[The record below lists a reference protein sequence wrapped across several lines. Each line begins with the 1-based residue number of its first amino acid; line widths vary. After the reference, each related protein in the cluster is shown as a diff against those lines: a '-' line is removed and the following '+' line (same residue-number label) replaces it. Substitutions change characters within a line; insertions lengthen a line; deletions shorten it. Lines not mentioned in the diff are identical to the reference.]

1 MPDLMPEPQV
11 RHQVSSLRIF
21 GMIQKIPVH
30 YLKEDSEFDAEV
42 TLLRPSSERCDRLN
56 GFVPH
61 IDDCFTLVVVAKGC
75 GTTDIDFR
83 TVSLS
88 AGQLGIIAPGQVHSN
103 ICVKE
108 CEAWMLRI
116 SPDMMDN
123 DYRHLID
130 EYSMTGDAVVLSEET
145 MKMLCDSME
154 LLSRL
159 IASMKDA
166 RPMKSVVF
174 NMLNVI
180 LGIITPMML
189 TGQSRPLFRTTEIAV
204 RFKRMLPK
212 FVRRQKSPS
221 FYANELCISER
232 YLSEAVKKSTG
243 MTPTEWISSAIILD
257 AKRLLRSTTSTV
269 KEIAHELGFE
279 DHAYFSR
286 LFKKVTGMTP
296 LEFRGTNLK

>member
-1 MPDLMPEPQV
+1 
-11 RHQVSSLRIF
+11 
-21 GMIQKIPVH
+21 MIQKIPVH

-42 TLLRPSSERCDRLN
+42 THLLSTSERWDRLN
-56 GFVPH
+56 GYDPH
-61 IDDCFTLVVVAKGC
+61 IDDCFTVIVVSKGS

-88 AGQLGIIAPGQVHSN
+88 EGQLGIIAPGQVHSN

-116 SPDMMDN
+116 SPDMMDS

-130 EYSMTGDAVVLSEET
+130 EYSMTGDAVALAEDT
-145 MKMLCDSME
+145 MKTLCDAME

-159 IASMKDA
+159 IASMSDA

-180 LGIITPMML
+180 LGIITPTML
-189 TGQSRPLFRTTEIAV
+189 TVQSKPLLRTTEIAV
-204 RFKRMLPK
+204 RFKRLLPQ
-212 FVRRQKSPS
+212 FVKRHKSPS
-221 FYANELCISER
+221 FYANELCISEV
-232 YLSEAVKKSTG
+232 YLNEAVKKSTG
-243 MTPTEWISSAIILD
+243 MTPSEWINSAIVLD

-286 LFKKVTGMTP
+286 LFKKNTAMTP
-296 LEFRGTNLK
+296 LEFRRANLK

>member
-1 MPDLMPEPQV
+1 
-11 RHQVSSLRIF
+11 
-21 GMIQKIPVH
+21 MIQKIPVH

-42 TLLRPSSERCDRLN
+42 THLVPTSERWDRLN
-56 GFVPH
+56 GYDPH
-61 IDDCFTLVVVAKGC
+61 IDDCFTVIVVSKGS

-88 AGQLGIIAPGQVHSN
+88 EGQLGIIAPGQVHSN

-116 SPDMMDN
+116 SPDMMDS

-130 EYSMTGDAVVLSEET
+130 EYSMTGDAVALAEDT
-145 MKMLCDSME
+145 MKTLCDALE

-159 IASMKDA
+159 IASMSDA

-180 LGIITPMML
+180 LGIITPTML
-189 TGQSRPLFRTTEIAV
+189 TVQSKPLLRTTEIAV
-204 RFKRMLPK
+204 RFKRLLPQ
-212 FVRRQKSPS
+212 FVKRQKSPS
-221 FYANELCISER
+221 FYANELCISEV
-232 YLSEAVKKSTG
+232 YLNEAVKKSTG
-243 MTPTEWISSAIILD
+243 MTPSEWINSAIVLD

-286 LFKKVTGMTP
+286 LFKKNTAMTP
-296 LEFRGTNLK
+296 LEFRRANLK

>member
-1 MPDLMPEPQV
+1 
-11 RHQVSSLRIF
+11 
-21 GMIQKIPVH
+21 MIQKIPVH

-42 TLLRPSSERCDRLN
+42 THLVPTSERWDRLN
-56 GFVPH
+56 GYDPH
-61 IDDCFTLVVVAKGC
+61 IDDCFTVIVVSKGS

-88 AGQLGIIAPGQVHSN
+88 EGQLGIIAPGQVHSN

-116 SPDMMDN
+116 SPDMMDS

-130 EYSMTGDAVVLSEET
+130 EYSMTGDAVALAEDT
-145 MKMLCDSME
+145 MKTLCDALE

-159 IASMKDA
+159 VASMSDA

-180 LGIITPMML
+180 LGIITPTML
-189 TGQSRPLFRTTEIAV
+189 TVQSKPLLRTTEIAV
-204 RFKRMLPK
+204 RFKRLLPQ
-212 FVRRQKSPS
+212 FVKRQKSPS
-221 FYANELCISER
+221 FYANELCISEV
-232 YLSEAVKKSTG
+232 YLNEAVKKSTG
-243 MTPTEWISSAIILD
+243 MTPSEWINSAIVLD

-286 LFKKVTGMTP
+286 LFKKNTAMTP
-296 LEFRGTNLK
+296 LEFRRANLK